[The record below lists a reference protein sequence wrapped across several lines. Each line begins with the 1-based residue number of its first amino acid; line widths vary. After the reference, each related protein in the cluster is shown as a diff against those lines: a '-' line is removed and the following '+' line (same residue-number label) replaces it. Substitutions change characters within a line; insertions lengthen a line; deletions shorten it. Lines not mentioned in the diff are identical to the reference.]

1 MSDFIIITVTL
12 LTLTIIIIFS
22 LLYLKKTKKKNNEVE
37 IDLSAFE
44 DRVLELISKFQHIS
58 ATRLTAMDNKIDEMN
73 KVLREANEMYFRL
86 SAILSD
92 TTKTLSEVERKKG
105 VVQESIVYKP
115 VENHDKKKSEP
126 TMNEDIEVI
135 SQDTDQDKTIL
146 KNETEDHFTFEEE
159 FINPPDLKNSSLEHK
174 IMNMSSEGLE
184 AVEIAKKLGIGK
196 GEVDLVLGLFKRK
209 YS

>member
-1 MSDFIIITVTL
+1 M
-12 LTLTIIIIFS
+12 
-22 LLYLKKTKKKNNEVE
+22 E

-58 ATRLTAMDNKIDEMN
+58 ATRLTAMENKIEEMN

-92 TTKTLSEVERKKG
+92 TTKTLSEIEGKNGKLQQNADDQNKRN
-105 VVQESIVYKP
+105 SI
-115 VENHDKKKSEP
+115 KS
-126 TMNEDIEVI
+126 
-135 SQDTDQDKTIL
+135 S
-146 KNETEDHFTFEEE
+146 KNEINDQIKKNEKELIPDEKPKENKDEDHFTFEEE

-174 IMNMSSEGLE
+174 IMNMSSEGME
-184 AVEIAKKLGIGK
+184 AMEIAKKLGIGK

>member
-1 MSDFIIITVTL
+1 MSDFLILTVTL
-12 LTLTIIIIFS
+12 LTLVIIIIFS
-22 LLYLKKTKKKNNEVE
+22 LIFLKKDKKKNNEME

-58 ATRLTAMDNKIDEMN
+58 ATRLTAMENKIEEMN
-73 KVLREANEMYFRL
+73 KILREANEMYFRL

-92 TTKTLSEVERKKG
+92 TTKTLSEIEG
-105 VVQESIVYKP
+105 
-115 VENHDKKKSEP
+115 KKSGLYENIEHSQ
-126 TMNEDIEVI
+126 TKSQENKSDIKKVDDVSDKEMNREEIITER
-135 SQDTDQDKTIL
+135 QD
-146 KNETEDHFTFEEE
+146 EDHFTFEEE

-174 IMNMSSEGLE
+174 IMNMSSEGME

>member
-1 MSDFIIITVTL
+1 MSDFLILTVTL
-12 LTLTIIIIFS
+12 LTLVIIIVFS
-22 LLYLKKTKKKNNEVE
+22 LIFLKKSKKKNNEVE

-58 ATRLTAMDNKIDEMN
+58 ATRLTAMENKIEEMN
-73 KVLREANEMYFRL
+73 KILRDANEMYFRL

-92 TTKTLSEVERKKG
+92 TTKSLSEVEGKKSKPY
-105 VVQESIVYKP
+105 ESI
-115 VENHDKKKSEP
+115 EHNQTKSQEKQS
-126 TMNEDIEVI
+126 EDLSI
-135 SQDTDQDKTIL
+135 TDEKSNNNRKEEEDKTQRQDD
-146 KNETEDHFTFEEE
+146 DHFTFEEE

-174 IMNMSSEGLE
+174 IMNMSSEGME
-184 AVEIAKKLGIGK
+184 ASEIAKKLGIGK

>member
-1 MSDFIIITVTL
+1 MSDFLITTVTI
-12 LTLTIIIIFS
+12 LTLVIIVVFSFIF
-22 LLYLKKTKKKNNEVE
+22 LKRTKKKNTEME

-58 ATRLTAMDNKIDEMN
+58 ATRLTAMENKIEEMN

-92 TTKTLSEVERKKG
+92 TTKALSEIEGKSGKLQQNSDDQNKKN
-105 VVQESIVYKP
+105 SI
-115 VENHDKKKSEP
+115 KS
-126 TMNEDIEVI
+126 
-135 SQDTDQDKTIL
+135 S
-146 KNETEDHFTFEEE
+146 KNEINEQIKEKEEELIPDEKPKESKDEDHFTFEEE

-174 IMNMSSEGLE
+174 IMNLSSEGME
-184 AVEIAKKLGIGK
+184 AMEIAKKLGIGK

>member
-1 MSDFIIITVTL
+1 MSDFLIITVTL

-22 LLYLKKTKKKNNEVE
+22 IIFLRKAKKKNNEME

-58 ATRLTAMDNKIDEMN
+58 ATRLTAMENRIEEMN
-73 KVLREANEMYFRL
+73 KVLREANDMYFRL

-92 TTKTLSEVERKKG
+92 TSKTLSEIEGKKG
-105 VVQESIVYKP
+105 ELKLQQSQQK
-115 VENHDKKKSEP
+115 
-126 TMNEDIEVI
+126 NEDKEKNVP
-135 SQDTDQDKTIL
+135 KALPEKEML
-146 KNETEDHFTFEEE
+146 KQKSDVKVETTNFKEEDHFTFEEE
-159 FINPPDLKNSSLEHK
+159 FIKPPDLKNSSLEHK
-174 IMNMSSEGLE
+174 IMNMSSEGME
-184 AVEIAKKLGIGK
+184 AVDIAKKLGIGK

>member
-1 MSDFIIITVTL
+1 MSDFIILTVTL
-12 LTLTIIIIFS
+12 LTLAVIIIFS
-22 LLYLKKTKKKNNEVE
+22 LIFLKKSKKKNGEME

-58 ATRLTAMDNKIDEMN
+58 ATRLTAMENKIEEMN
-73 KVLREANEMYFRL
+73 KVLREANEMYFKL

-92 TTKTLSEVERKKG
+92 TTKALSEVERKKDITRDH
-105 VVQESIVYKP
+105 QK
-115 VENHDKKKSEP
+115 
-126 TMNEDIEVI
+126 MIEVPK
-135 SQDTDQDKTIL
+135 QDTKIKLNQVAKQKHTDSVEVNISPKED
-146 KNETEDHFTFEEE
+146 DHFTFEEE

-174 IMNMSSEGLE
+174 IMNLSSEGLE
-184 AVEIAKKLGIGK
+184 ASEIAKKLKIGK